1 MPWSVRFICCGKQ
14 FKFSV
19 KGDLR
24 VAFFMPQSNTV
35 TLKITALDNA
45 TRVINDIK
53 KSLNGLGN
61 DRNNDKLKKTFEPVS
76 RNLTQL
82 REGIV
87 AVSRA
92 VVGFAVLGASTAGL
106 FRFGKAAADTAN
118 QIIDI
123 SSKYQVGTQSLQVY
137 ASLIEGAGGKMEDVG
152 KSMSKLQL
160 AMSEAIRGSAEYQ
173 AAFQGIGLS
182 VSELKSMTPED
193 VMLEMADAF
202 SRSNNEMAKQEVLYK
217 LLGKS
222 GNLWMETLNNGTQE
236 YLGRLK
242 EMQDDGALISE
253 EDMVR
258 ARDFNDT
265 WDRVARLVRSIHV
278 GFSLDFMKAFEPTL
292 NRIRELIS
300 ENRGEIQESL
310 NELAVSLPPI
320 FEAMAKFGAVFLKVF
335 TAVSQLLAGL
345 INQIGA
351 LPVGIIAFGV
361 AFHKVLIPLINTIV
375 SVGKLIFPIVRAFL
389 NVPTLAITVLATAIM
404 NMDKITAYISK
415 AWERVK
421 TIFKRNFIEG
431 IFAALIEIIT
441 GLING
446 FIGLVKS
453 VLPDFVQPD
462 WLKNYNFSSPTEGLA
477 KQYGIGQTQIPAIE
491 SASQRASVRQAV
503 PQDQSTHNDVRG
515 QITVKVQTDRGTK
528 ATVQSMQ
535 ADKGLEL
542 AAQTGL
548 LFGGN

>member
-173 AAFQGIGLS
+173 AAFQGIEQGLIVHDFPARCVEEVGMPGEGGEKRAAGQMPGRVRS
-182 VSELKSMTPED
+182 RAGERGVEGDD
-193 VMLEMADAF
+193 VTRA
-202 SRSNNEMAKQEVLYK
+202 
-217 LLGKS
+217 G
-222 GNLWMETLNNGTQE
+222 
-236 YLGRLK
+236 YLFQRA
-242 EMQDDGALISE
+242 E
-253 EDMVR
+253 VR
-258 ARDFNDT
+258 AAFLFGPG
-265 WDRVARLVRSIHV
+265 RVALEDAHAQAPAHAHHAASHV
-278 GFSLDFMKAFEPTL
+278 SHADHAQAGPLQAQPAVAL
-292 NRIRELIS
+292 QQ
-300 ENRGEIQESL
+300 QE
-310 NELAVSLPPI
+310 
-320 FEAMAKFGAVFLKVF
+320 G
-335 TAVSQLLAGL
+335 
-345 INQIGA
+345 
-351 LPVGIIAFGV
+351 GV
-361 AFHKVLIPLINTIV
+361 HILFH
-375 SVGKLIFPIVRAFL
+375 
-389 NVPTLAITVLATAIM
+389 
-404 NMDKITAYISK
+404 
-415 AWERVK
+415 
-421 TIFKRNFIEG
+421 
-431 IFAALIEIIT
+431 AA
-441 GLING
+441 
-446 FIGLVKS
+446 
-453 VLPDFVQPD
+453 
-462 WLKNYNFSSPTEGLA
+462 
-477 KQYGIGQTQIPAIE
+477 
-491 SASQRASVRQAV
+491 
-503 PQDQSTHNDVRG
+503 
-515 QITVKVQTDRGTK
+515 
-528 ATVQSMQ
+528 
-535 ADKGLEL
+535 
-542 AAQTGL
+542 
-548 LFGGN
+548 